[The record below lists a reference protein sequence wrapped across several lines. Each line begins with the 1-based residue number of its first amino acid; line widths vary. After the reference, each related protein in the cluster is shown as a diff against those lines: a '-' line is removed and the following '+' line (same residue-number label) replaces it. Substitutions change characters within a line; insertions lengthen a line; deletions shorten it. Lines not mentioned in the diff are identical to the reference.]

1 MDNRI
6 SRDAVESAYCI
17 FHQKYRVY
25 EYSTSPTQRDEIES
39 AVASYAMEM
48 NKDLYRALSG
58 GKEGF
63 LMEHTNFKADLQS
76 AIDKLETMMQDGPSS
91 AE

>member
-48 NKDLYRALSG
+48 SPALYRALSR

-63 LMEHTNFKADLQS
+63 LMEHVSFGSDLKS
-76 AIDKLETMMQDGPSS
+76 AIDQLETMMKDGSS
-91 AE
+91 ATE

>member
-48 NKDLYRALSG
+48 N

>member
-25 EYSTSPTQRDEIES
+25 EYSASPVQKDGIES
-39 AVASYAMEM
+39 AVASYAMGM
-48 NKDLYRALSG
+48 SKNLYRTLSG

-63 LMEHTNFKADLQS
+63 LMEHSSFAQDLKS
-76 AIDKLETMMQDGPSS
+76 AVDQLEKMMQDGPSS

>member
-25 EYSTSPTQRDEIES
+25 EYSTSPSQRDAIES
-39 AVASYAMEM
+39 AVASYVMEM
-48 NKDLYRALSG
+48 NRDLYSTLSG

-63 LMEHTNFKADLQS
+63 LMEHTSFAHDLKS
-76 AIDKLETMMQDGPSS
+76 AIDQLETMMKDGSS
-91 AE
+91 ATE